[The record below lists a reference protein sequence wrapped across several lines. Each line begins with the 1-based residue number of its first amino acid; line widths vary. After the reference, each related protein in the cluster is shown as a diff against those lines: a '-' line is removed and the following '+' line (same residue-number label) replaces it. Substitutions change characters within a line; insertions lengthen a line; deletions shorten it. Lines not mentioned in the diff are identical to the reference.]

1 MTGQQAVQELR
12 REDGVTLVSLFWTFL
27 KIGATAFGGFMAL
40 ISVVQ
45 NYVVERRRLLSHE
58 DMLDGVSLATML
70 PGPVAVNVVAY
81 TGYRLRGVSGAV
93 VCATAVTLPS
103 FLLIVGLSY
112 LYFTYGQIPSVSQ
125 FFQGIIPAIAA
136 IVAVA
141 AWNMGKKAIGGWREA
156 ALAVMAFV
164 SVIFVGGFYTTLG
177 AMAVAG
183 VVGFLLFRP
192 RRAPSRGAGG
202 GSDDSSP
209 RAPQS
214 SRLYSVA
221 GIPAVTAVAPFLS
234 TDLAMAGKL
243 ILTFGGMSLVLFG
256 GGFVFIPLIQEIVV
270 GEYGWVT
277 QQEFVDSI
285 AMGQVT
291 PGPIVMSATFI
302 GYKLGG
308 LLGASAATIGIFTPP
323 AALMVVSSHYLQRIK
338 GSENMKAVLKG
349 LRSAIIG
356 MIAAAVVAIGKTA
369 EPSVVSALI
378 FLATLV
384 ALIRFKLEVV
394 WIIPAAGIVGI
405 LYY

>member
-1 MTGQQAVQELR
+1 MAGQQATQELQGD
-12 REDGVTLVSLFWTFL
+12 EGVTLPALFWTFL

-45 NYVVERRRLLSHE
+45 NYVVERRRLLNHE

-81 TGYRLRGVSGAV
+81 TGYRLRGVMGAV

-103 FLLIVGLSY
+103 FLLILTLSH
-112 LYFTYGQIPSVSQ
+112 LYFAYGEIPSVSQ
-125 FFQGIIPAIAA
+125 FFQGVIPAIAA
-136 IVAVA
+136 IVAAA
-141 AWNMGKKAIGGWREA
+141 AWNMGKKAINGWREGALALA
-156 ALAVMAFV
+156 ALGGVLL
-164 SVIFVGGFYTTLG
+164 VGGFYSTLG
-177 AMAVAG
+177 VMAGAG
-183 VVGFLLFRP
+183 VVGYLLFRP
-192 RRAPSRGAGG
+192 RRRAEGG
-202 GSDDSSP
+202 GGPGASSP
-209 RAPQS
+209 RAPLS

-221 GIPAVTAVAPFLS
+221 AAPAVTAVAPFLS
-234 TDLAMAGKL
+234 TDWSVAGKL
-243 ILTFGGMSLVLFG
+243 LVTFGGMSLVLFG
-256 GGFVFIPLIQEIVV
+256 GGFVFIPLIQETVV

-277 QQEFVDSI
+277 QQEFIDSI

-308 LLGASAATIGIFTPP
+308 LLGATAATVGIFAPP
-323 AALMVVSSHYLQRIK
+323 AILMVASSHYLQKIK

-356 MIAAAVVAIGKTA
+356 MIVAAIVVIAKTA
-369 EPSVVSALI
+369 EPNFVSAAI
-378 FLATLV
+378 FVATLV
-384 ALIRFKLEVV
+384 ALIKFKLEVV
-394 WIIPAAGIVGI
+394 WIIPAAGAIGV